1 MAGILLNRN
10 RQVPAEQTPAF
21 GGIAERFRRAG
32 DLDRAIAL
40 CREGLKRF
48 PEQLS
53 ARVTLGWAL
62 LDKGQYDAAR
72 EELEQVL
79 RRAPDN
85 LAAIRGL
92 AELHDRSEG
101 AISAAEQESW
111 RAPETAAEPPV
122 TEIVAAA
129 DPARLAPIQVA
140 LSEGASD
147 DAPDLLQSPAAA
159 ELEAA
164 GAGTTAEVLAPEPTQ
179 VELEDPAAASM
190 AAVTEP
196 SPFFV
201 VAPEESADSAAAE
214 APTVAF
220 EAFDAAALDTLQVAD
235 AALDVVAESSIDLS
249 VEPSDEA
256 LLAAAAALEE
266 KAELEAAGLV
276 AGVHEQ
282 AEVVFDAAAAVDTEP
297 TWGSAAWDA
306 SPTVDEVEAVPVEGL
321 EDVDEEAGAELA
333 DAIKALEAAA
343 RRVEKKL
350 APPPA
355 SIEPAASP
363 EDIAAFEFFERAQE
377 GEDLTAPS
385 SLVDVQRDGSFEL
398 VAPDLASVELETPAD
413 AALDAVAELE
423 TAADAVAP
431 YSALLAFD
439 TPEEAAS
446 SPATEVDASADTVLL
461 EPAAAAEP
469 VITTDA
475 DFAGAVSLEHPDS
488 ASGVATDATLTF
500 TSASAIDADVSVSD
514 LQEALNQSN
523 AAIVASE
530 SYATT
535 DESSAA
541 SDLDAPGEAAEA
553 AADVQA
559 FDTPVEMSD
568 VQSGDVSDDDEP
580 PPASDA
586 EAEAPRLV
594 TFEVVRT
601 QAIAADAVSD
611 IAGDSYG
618 AGDAESDLDAD
629 ATAVDVVGDQPE
641 GDAVSVDVAVAAL
654 SATDTVVPMAGV
666 TSAASETAL
675 AIGRRQKT
683 IAALERFLRQV
694 QARQL
699 ALQSETV
706 A

>member
-32 DLDRAIAL
+32 DLDRAVAL

-140 LSEGASD
+140 LSAGASD

-164 GAGTTAEVLAPEPTQ
+164 GAGTTAEVLAPEPTP

-201 VAPEESADSAAAE
+201 VAPEESADSTEAE

-220 EAFDAAALDTLQVAD
+220 EAFDAAALGTLQAAD
-235 AALDVVAESSIDLS
+235 AALDVVAGSSIDLS

-282 AEVVFDAAAAVDTEP
+282 EHVVFDAVAAVDTEP

-306 SPTVDEVEAVPVEGL
+306 TPTVDEVEAMPVEAL

-413 AALDAVAELE
+413 AALDVVAELE

-439 TPEEAAS
+439 TPEGAAA
-446 SPATEVDASADTVLL
+446 SPATEVDASADTVLP
-461 EPAAAAEP
+461 EPAAAAES

-475 DFAGAVSLEHPDS
+475 DFAGAISLEHPDS
-488 ASGVATDATLTF
+488 ASGLATDATLTF
-500 TSASAIDADVSVSD
+500 TSASEVDADVSVSD

-523 AAIVASE
+523 AEAVASE
-530 SYATT
+530 SYAIT
-535 DESSAA
+535 DESAAA
-541 SDLDAPGEAAEA
+541 SDLDALGEAEV

-559 FDTPVEMSD
+559 FETLVETSD
-568 VQSGDVSDDDEP
+568 VQSDDVSDDDEP
-580 PPASDA
+580 PPASNV

-594 TFEVVRT
+594 PFEVVRT

-618 AGDAESDLDAD
+618 AADADSELNAD
-629 ATAVDVVGDQPE
+629 ATAVEVVGDQPE
-641 GDAVSVDVAVAAL
+641 GDAVSVDVALAAL
-654 SATDTVVPMAGV
+654 SATDTVAPMAGV
-666 TSAASETAL
+666 TSALSETAL